1 MSKSKHRPRR
11 RFTNPMWWNHLWT
24 EVPNRAKAKKL
35 EKEVVKD
42 PEIAESAIW
51 PHPKKPHAYYW

>member
-1 MSKSKHRPRR
+1 
-11 RFTNPMWWNHLWT
+11 MWWNHLWT

-42 PEIAESAIW
+42 PEIAERAIW
-51 PHPKKPHAYYW
+51 PHPKKPHVYYW